1 MKYLVILADGFA
13 DHPIERLGGKTP
25 MMAAKTPHIDQLCS
39 ISKSGM
45 LKTVPDSL
53 HPGSEVANMT
63 IMGYDAATYYQ
74 GRGVLEAAA
83 LGIDFSEDD
92 LVFRC
97 NLVSEEDGIL
107 LNHSAGHIS
116 TEEAKELIDELN
128 DKLGDDRVRFYPG
141 VSYRHVMII
150 KGGQNGLQCTPPH
163 DHPGE
168 KLDDYLPTPASG
180 HETAELLRGLMMK
193 SKGVLDNHPVN
204 IKRKEKGKA
213 VANMIWP
220 WSAGFKP
227 SMPTLKE
234 LYGLQSGVV
243 ISAVDLIHGLGKL
256 GGLQS
261 VFVEGAT
268 GLFDTNYSGKAE
280 AALKALEDN
289 EYVYLH
295 IEAPDEAG
303 HEGDIDLKIKTL
315 EDIDQLVVKPA
326 LEYLAK
332 HKDDLSIAMLPDHPT
347 PCEIRTHT
355 RDFVPFMIYRPG
367 VEPDLVQEYDEESA
381 KKGGFGSLDQTEFM
395 KVFLSGSK

>member
-13 DHPIERLGGKTP
+13 DRPIERLGGKTP
-25 MMAAKTPHIDQLCS
+25 MMAAKTPHIDQLCQ
-39 ISKSGM
+39 ISKTGV

-107 LNHSAGHIS
+107 LNHSAGHI
-116 TEEAKELIDELN
+116 TTDEAKVLIDELN
-128 DKLGDDRVRFYPG
+128 DKLGDDRVRFYAG
-141 VSYRHVMII
+141 VSYRHVMIV
-150 KGGQNGLQCTPPH
+150 KGGKNGLQCTPPH

-168 KLDDYLPTPASG
+168 KVADYLPTPETG
-180 HETAELLRGLMMK
+180 HETAELLRDLMMK
-193 SKGVLDNHPVN
+193 SKAVLEDHPIN
-204 IKRKEKGKA
+204 QKRKAKGKA
-213 VANMIWP
+213 IANMIWP

-227 SMPTLKE
+227 SMPTVKE
-234 LYGLQSGVV
+234 LYGIESGVV

-256 GGLQS
+256 GGLKS

-268 GLFDTNYSGKAE
+268 GLFDTNYKGKAD
-280 AALKALEDN
+280 AAIQALEEN

-303 HEGDIDLKIKTL
+303 HEGDVELKIRTL
-315 EDIDQLVVKPA
+315 EDIDQLVVKPV
-326 LEYLAK
+326 LEYLAN
-332 HKDDLSIAMLPDHPT
+332 HKDELSIAMLPDHPT

-367 VEPDLVQEYDEESA
+367 VEADSVNEYNEESA
-381 KKGGFGSLDQTEFM
+381 KQGGIGFLDQTEFM
-395 KVFLSGSK
+395 EVFLSGNK

>member
-13 DHPIERLGGKTP
+13 DRPIERLGGKTP
-25 MMAAKTPHIDQLCS
+25 MMAAKTPHIDQLCK
-39 ISKSGM
+39 ISKTGF

-63 IMGYDAATYYQ
+63 IMGYDAAKYYQ

-83 LGIDFSEDD
+83 LGIEFSEND

-97 NLVSEEDGIL
+97 NLVSEDKGIL
-107 LNHSAGHIS
+107 LNHSAGHIT

-128 DKLGDDRVRFYPG
+128 DKLSDDRVSFYAG

-150 KGGQNGLQCTPPH
+150 KGGKNGLNCIPPH
-163 DHPGE
+163 DVPGE
-168 KLDDYLPTPASG
+168 KVDKILPTPAEG
-180 HETAELLRGLMMK
+180 HETAELLRELMFK
-193 SKGVLDNHPVN
+193 SKSVLENHPVN
-204 IKRKEKGKA
+204 QKRKANGKA
-213 VANMIWP
+213 IANMIWP

-234 LYGLQSGVV
+234 LYGLESGVV

-261 VFVEGAT
+261 VYVEGAT
-268 GLFDTNYSGKAE
+268 GLFNTNYSGKAE
-280 AALKALEDN
+280 AALNALESND
-289 EYVYLH
+289 YVFLH

-303 HEGDIDLKIKTL
+303 HEGDVELKIKTL

-332 HKDDLSIAMLPDHPT
+332 HKDELSIALLPDHPT

-367 VEPDLVQEYDEESA
+367 TEPDLVQEYDEESV
-381 KKGGFGSLDQTEFM
+381 KKGDVGFLDQTEFM